1 MKKILAL
8 CGSIRSESSNMGILL
23 GIQSLQKIDIYSD
36 IDKFPHFNPDL
47 ACPTVV
53 MDFKAQI
60 KGCDILLIST
70 PEYAHGIPGVL
81 KNALDW
87 IVSDENF
94 PGKKVALIFAST
106 GDGQEVRR
114 SLCEVLRTMSADV
127 SELRILNI
135 QGVRSKIS
143 KSGEFLNLEI
153 KSEVEEYLKNLMKG

>member
-23 GIQSLQKIDIYSD
+23 GIQSLQKIDIYAD

-47 ACPTVV
+47 ICPAVV
-53 MDFKAQI
+53 MDFKAKI

-106 GDGQEVRR
+106 GDGLEVRR
-114 SLCEVLRTMSADV
+114 SLCEVLRTMSADLC
-127 SELRILNI
+127 EQRILNI

-143 KSGEFLNLEI
+143 KSGEFLNLVI